1 MSGGVNCT
9 RHHAVG
15 VAHVDHHRAEV
26 GDIANLVASL
36 FDGHALLGAQACEL
50 FRVALRVCGVVNG
63 NNGCCRDIQAKL
75 CSA

>member
-50 FRVALRVCGVVNG
+50 FRVAL
-63 NNGCCRDIQAKL
+63 
-75 CSA
+75 